1 MPPRRVAV
9 FALAAV
15 IAAVAQPPGRRPPPR
30 SAQPQQQLAPE
41 DYAKVEGVVINGQ
54 TGEPLRKVEV
64 QLVSREGGRPDGEEN
79 SYSVTT
85 LEDGK
90 FSIAQVSPGRYAV
103 SVRKNGFTRQGSGW
117 TNAVTP
123 QLPSVQIGRGQ
134 SITGMTIRMLPHG
147 VITGRV
153 LDEDGDPVQRIAV
166 SAYRYTYQG
175 GRKALSNISSATTN
189 DLGEYRVYGLTPGTY
204 YLSAVPFD
212 AYMPQRRGKGETYAP
227 TYYPGA
233 ESVDSATPVAVG
245 PGTQAANMDIRLR
258 KARLYTITGIVNDAA
273 TGKPVNRASV
283 QVIALGAQGDSSSGN
298 RGGGAMV
305 RDGQFSVRGLAP
317 GAYLLRAQLQGGAAV
332 GTTRVDIHSEDL
344 TGVLITAQQ
353 NVTLQGMVKFDGEA
367 PTGVQS
373 YVRISLEP
381 LAQAWA
387 TGMAGGSTK
396 DGTGSFTIANVAAE
410 RYRIRLSGI
419 PQGYYVKNIL
429 LGNQDVRTTGLDFT
443 AGPAAAGELT
453 ITLASPAGSIDGVV
467 RNSKDDTTANT
478 TVVLIPREQ
487 LAGLSDQIRTATT
500 GPQGEYQFAN
510 LAPGD
515 YDILAFEEIE
525 QGAWFDPDVRAQF
538 QNQAKS
544 VKVEKGSA
552 VKQDLKAARP

>member
-1 MPPRRVAV
+1 MPLSRVAG

-15 IAAVAQPPGRRPPPR
+15 IAAIAQPPGRRPPPR

-41 DYAKVEGVVINGQ
+41 DYARVEGVVINGQ

-64 QLVSREGGRPDGEEN
+64 QLASHDGGRPEGDET
-79 SYSVTT
+79 SFSVTT

-90 FSIAQVSPGRYAV
+90 FAFAQLPPGRYAV
-103 SVRKNGFTRQGSGW
+103 GVRKNGFTRQGSGW

-175 GRKALSNISSATTN
+175 GRKALSNISSGATN
-189 DLGEYRVYGLTPGTY
+189 DLGEYRIYGLTPGTY

-233 ESVDSATPVAVG
+233 ESVEAATPVAVG
-245 PGTQAANMDIRLR
+245 PGTQAPNMDIRLR
-258 KARLYTITGIVNDAA
+258 RARLYTIAGIVTDAA
-273 TGKPVNRASV
+273 TGKPANRASV

-305 RDGQFSVRGLAP
+305 REGQFNVRGLTP

-344 TGVLITAQQ
+344 TGVQITAQP
-353 NVTLQGMVKFDGEA
+353 NATLQGVVKYEGEA

-381 LAQAWA
+381 FAQAWA

-396 DGTGSFTIANVAAE
+396 DATGTFTIANVAAE
-410 RYRIRLSGI
+410 RYRVRLSGL

-429 LGNQDVRTTGLDFT
+429 LGNQDIRATGLDFS
-443 AGPAAAGELT
+443 AGAASAGELT
-453 ITLASPAGSIDGVV
+453 ITLASPAGSIEGSV
-467 RNSKDDTTANT
+467 KDAKDAPAANT
-478 TVVLIPREQ
+478 TVVLIRREE
-487 LAGLSDQIRTATT
+487 LAGLTDQIRTTTT

-525 QGAWFDPDVRAQF
+525 QGAWFDPEVRAQF

-552 VKQDLKAARP
+552 AKQDLKAARP

>member
-1 MPPRRVAV
+1 MPLWRVAA

-15 IAAVAQPPGRRPPPR
+15 IAAVAQPPGRRTPPR
-30 SAQPQQQLAPE
+30 SAQPQQLAPE
-41 DYAKVEGVVINGQ
+41 DYGKVEGAVINGQ

-64 QLVSREGGRPDGEEN
+64 QLVSREGGRPDGEES

-90 FSIAQVSPGRYAV
+90 FAFAQVPPGRYAV
-103 SVRKNGFTRQGSGW
+103 GVRKNGFTRQGSGW

-175 GRKALSNISSATTN
+175 GRKALSNISSGTTN
-189 DLGEYRVYGLTPGTY
+189 DLGEYRIYGLAPGTY

-212 AYMPQRRGKGETYAP
+212 AYMPQRRGKSETYAP

-233 ESVDSATPVAVG
+233 ESVESATPVAVG

-258 KARLYTITGIVNDAA
+258 KARLYTITGIVTDAA
-273 TGKPVNRASV
+273 TGKPTNRASV
-283 QVIALGAQGDSSSGN
+283 QVIALGAQGDSFSGN

-305 RDGQFSVRGLAP
+305 REGQFNVRGLAP

-332 GTTRVDIHSEDL
+332 GTTRVEIHSEDL
-344 TGVLITAQQ
+344 SGIQIIAQP
-353 NVTLQGMVKFDGEA
+353 NATLQGVVKYEGEA
-367 PTGVQS
+367 PAGAQT

-381 LAQAWA
+381 FAQAWA

-396 DGTGSFTIANVAAE
+396 DATGTFTIANVAAE
-410 RYRIRLSGI
+410 RYRIRLSGL

-429 LGNQDVRTTGLDFT
+429 LGNQDVRATGLDFSS
-443 AGPAAAGELT
+443 GAASAGELT
-453 ITLASPAGSIDGVV
+453 ITLASPAGSIEGIVKD
-467 RNSKDDTTANT
+467 SKDAPTANT
-478 TVVLIPREQ
+478 TVVLIRREEF
-487 LAGLSDQIRTATT
+487 AGLTDQILTTNT

-544 VKVEKGSA
+544 VKVEKGSSA
-552 VKQDLKAARP
+552 KQDLKAARP